1 MSAFEVTDHIKPA
14 FSSCHCDVERAQI
27 TEAAL
32 ADALIK
38 QSPQCRV
45 RLHEVLLDRL
55 HNPVGIASRVEEG
68 ANTCLTA
75 CGFVFVD

>member
-1 MSAFEVTDHIKPA
+1 MSAFEVTDHVKPT
-14 FSSCHCDVERAQI
+14 FSPRHCDVERAQI

-32 ADALIK
+32 ADALVK
-38 QSPQCRV
+38 QLSQCRI

-55 HNPVGIASRVEEG
+55 HNPVGIASRVEER
-68 ANTCLTA
+68 AYTCLTA